1 MHESQ
6 CNDVSCPFLCSGSL
20 HFLASNNDCGL
31 RDFDMERFQICN
43 NFRFAWPVNVK
54 SAVYSLTVYF

>member
-1 MHESQ
+1 
-6 CNDVSCPFLCSGSL
+6 
-20 HFLASNNDCGL
+20 
-31 RDFDMERFQICN
+31 MERFQICN

>member
-6 CNDVSCPFLCSGSL
+6 YNDVSCPFLCSGSL

-43 NFRFAWPVNVK
+43 NFRFAWPVNV
-54 SAVYSLTVYF
+54 SLQYIL